1 MSNIIIYNS
10 KGMILR
16 DVQAP
21 PDMLQLQIQEGE
33 FGLENTKADIFLD
46 YILEGQVTRR
56 PTQNTT
62 IDKITLIPDG
72 VDKVTLSNVPNGI
85 FLAFDQT
92 RTNITHGNING
103 TDTFSTTIPGIYQIQ
118 ITSFPFLDFTTTI
131 TATV

>member
-1 MSNIIIYNS
+1 
-10 KGMILR
+10 
-16 DVQAP
+16 
-21 PDMLQLQIQEGE
+21 MLQLQIQEGE